1 MIMHSGFVMNQA
13 NYIIGFKDGVNSIR
27 VKAAKKMLI
36 EQSMDIDTI
45 VDILSVKPEERA
57 DFIKSLKS
65 ILV

>member
-27 VKAAKKMLI
+27 VKAAKKMLL
-36 EQSMDIDTI
+36 EQSIDIDTV
-45 VDILSVKPEERA
+45 VDVLCVKPEERA